1 MAGNADAREELT
13 PLETAATGMPG
24 NAGGG
29 KRTDQPM
36 SEIGL
41 LQRTFEEFNDSARR
55 LHASYGQLE
64 SRLRQIGAEL
74 EAANGELRRSVAE
87 KEEMQEFLRNI
98 LDSLGTAVVVT
109 DLEGWIRIVN
119 RCAAAF
125 SGLAR
130 EVLQDSH
137 IGVLFEDLK
146 PPAGNPLLDSPYFR
160 TEGGIRI
167 RMLGRTLE
175 VSGSPL
181 TAKEGAAGAVFLMR
195 DISRIEKLEETTK
208 RAETFA
214 AMGEVAAT
222 IAHEIRNPLG
232 SIELF
237 ASLLFKD
244 IRNRRNREHARQ
256 IISAVKGID
265 GKISNL
271 LLHARSPHPF
281 MRPVS
286 VHDLLRG
293 ILLFS
298 EEVLDQ
304 EEVILSVRYADAEPC
319 VQGDPEMLKQLFISL
334 IINALRAMPEEG
346 RLRIE
351 TSCIDTGGPFSEGCG
366 QVEIRFS
373 DDGRGLSRGGV
384 ERIFDSSG
392 DSRDGGCGLGLAIAH
407 NIVDLHRGSIRLEAG
422 ETGGTIF
429 SILLPVIGLAGELH
443 RKKD

>member
-1 MAGNADAREELT
+1 
-13 PLETAATGMPG
+13 
-24 NAGGG
+24 
-29 KRTDQPM
+29 M

-41 LQRTFEEFNDSARR
+41 LQKTFEEFNDSARK
-55 LHASYGQLE
+55 LHSSYGQLE
-64 SRLRQIGAEL
+64 SRLQEIGAEL
-74 EAANGELRRSVAE
+74 EAANGELRKSVAE

-98 LDSLGTAVVVT
+98 LDSLSTAVVVT
-109 DLEGWIRIVN
+109 DLEGRIRIVN
-119 RCAAAF
+119 RCAVDL
-125 SGLAR
+125 SGLAS
-130 EVLQDSH
+130 EVLQGSH

-146 PPAGNPLLDSPYFR
+146 PARGNRLLHSPYFR
-160 TEGGIRI
+160 TEGGIKI

-175 VSGSPL
+175 VCGSPF
-181 TAKEGAAGAVFLMR
+181 TAKGGEPTGAVFLMR

-214 AMGEVAAT
+214 AMGEMAAT

-237 ASLLFKD
+237 ASLLLKD
-244 IRNRRNREHARQ
+244 IRNRRNRERARQ
-256 IISAVKGID
+256 IICAVKSMD

-271 LLHARSPHPF
+271 LLHARSPQPF

-286 VHDLLRG
+286 VHDLLRE

-298 EEVLDQ
+298 EQVIDQ

-351 TSCIDTGGPFSEGCG
+351 TSYTGAGIRFPEGSG

-373 DDGRGLSRGGV
+373 DDGNGLSRDGV
-384 ERIFDSSG
+384 ERIFDPLG

-407 NIVDLHRGSIRLEAG
+407 NIVDLHHGSIRLEAG
-422 ETGGTIF
+422 ETGGTTF
-429 SILLPVIGLAGELH
+429 SILLPVIGLAGQSH

>member
-1 MAGNADAREELT
+1 
-13 PLETAATGMPG
+13 
-24 NAGGG
+24 
-29 KRTDQPM
+29 M

-41 LQRTFEEFNDSARR
+41 LQKTFEEFNDSARK
-55 LHASYGQLE
+55 LHTSYGQLE
-64 SRLRQIGAEL
+64 SRLQQIGAEL
-74 EAANGELRRSVAE
+74 EAANGELRRSVVE

-98 LDSLGTAVVVT
+98 LDSLSTAVVVT
-109 DLEGWIRIVN
+109 DLEGKIRIAN
-119 RCAAAF
+119 RCAVAF

-146 PPAGNPLLDSPYFR
+146 PPRGVPLLDSPYFR

-175 VSGSPL
+175 VSGSPF
-181 TAKEGAAGAVFLMR
+181 TAKEGEATGAVFLMR

-214 AMGEVAAT
+214 AMGEMAAT

-237 ASLLFKD
+237 ASLLLKD
-244 IRNRRNREHARQ
+244 IRNRRNREHAKQ
-256 IISAVKGID
+256 IISAVKSMD

-286 VHDLLRG
+286 VHDLLRE

-298 EEVLDQ
+298 EQVIDQ
-304 EEVILSVRYADAEPC
+304 EDLILSVRYADAEPC

-351 TSCIDTGGPFSEGCG
+351 TSYADAGRRFPEGCG
-366 QVEIRFS
+366 QIEIRFS
-373 DDGRGLSRGGV
+373 DDGCGLSRNGV
-384 ERIFDSSG
+384 ERIFDPLG
-392 DSRDGGCGLGLAIAH
+392 ESREGGCGLGIAIAH
-407 NIVDLHRGSIRLEAG
+407 NIVDLHHGSIRLEA
-422 ETGGTIF
+422 EEKGGTTF
-429 SILLPVIGLAGELH
+429 SILLPVIGLAGESH